1 MDNKC
6 TSYTVTATGISKSFA
21 NRVVVDHVD
30 LAIESGSVLALL
42 GPNGAGK
49 TTMVRILATLL
60 RPDSGS
66 ATIAGHDLVNDP
78 AGVRR
83 SISLT
88 GQYAAVDDMLT
99 GQENLEMMARLLRLR
114 KPAARARA
122 RELLDAFG
130 LDDAR
135 DRRAGSYSGGMKRR
149 LDLAASMIRK
159 PDLLFLDEPTSGL
172 DPRSRDQLWQTVR
185 RLVAEGV
192 TILLTTQYL
201 EEADVLAARIVML
214 DHGRIVAQGTADE
227 LKASI
232 GHEIVR
238 LQFADR
244 CSYAQALASV
254 DALAADAQLLAVE
267 VATDGS
273 AAEIHALLGR
283 LARPARRPAKSPSTA
298 PAWMRCSCPSPVPM
312 APAANRRKWP
322 DDPGLHSRRLARHGH
337 AMRPPFAA

>member
-6 TSYTVTATGISKSFA
+6 TAYTVNATGLCKSFG
-21 NRVVVDHVD
+21 NRVVLDHVD
-30 LAIESGSVLALL
+30 LAIETGSVFALL

-60 RPDSGS
+60 RPDSGH
-66 ATIAGHDLVNDP
+66 ATIAGHDLVGDP

-99 GQENLEMMARLLRLR
+99 GQENLQMMARLLRLG

-122 RELLDAFG
+122 RDLLHAFG

-135 DRRAGSYSGGMKRR
+135 DRRAGTYSGGMKRR

-172 DPRSRDQLWQTVR
+172 DPRSREQLWLTVR
-185 RLVAEGV
+185 NLVGEGV

-201 EEADVLAARIVML
+201 AEADVLADRIALL
-214 DHGRIVAQGTADE
+214 DHGRIVAAGTADE
-227 LKASI
+227 LKSSI
-232 GHEIVR
+232 GNEVVR

-244 CSYAQALASV
+244 GSYARAVGSL
-254 DALAADAQLLAVE
+254 DALTADEQLLAVE

-273 AAEIHALLGR
+273 AAEVHALLGW
-283 LARPARRPAKSPSTA
+283 LAAAGTPARKISVHRPSLDAVFLSLTSPDGA
-298 PAWMRCSCPSPVPM
+298 
-312 APAANRRKWP
+312 RREP
-322 DDPGLHSRRLARHGH
+322 EEVSR
-337 AMRPPFAA
+337 